1 MELKEGKKAPTFSA
15 ESDDIGK
22 VSLKDLK
29 GKKVVLYFYPKDM
42 TSGCTQQACD
52 FRDQYAQF
60 KKKGIQI
67 IGVSKDSIE
76 SHQKFRTKYKLPF
89 PLLADEDQKLCKA
102 FGVWQQKSLYGRKFM
117 GVVRTTFVINENGEI
132 EKIYPKVKVNG
143 HVKEVLAFCN
153 NSKRD

>member
-1 MELKEGKKAPTFSA
+1 MKLEEGKKAPAFSA
-15 ESDDIGK
+15 ESDDVGK

-52 FRDQYAQF
+52 FRDMYAQF
-60 KKKGIQI
+60 KKKGIQV
-67 IGVSKDSIE
+67 IGVSKDSLE
-76 SHQKFRTKYKLPF
+76 SHGKFRAKYKLPF
-89 PLLADEDQKLCKA
+89 PLLADEDQALCKA
-102 FGVWQQKSLYGRKFM
+102 FGVWQEKSLYGRKFM
-117 GVVRTTFVINENGEI
+117 GIVRTTVVINEKGEI